1 MKVKNSEL
9 LGLAE
14 DLGHLVTEKIKLKI
28 KGDTYL
34 LMEHLK
40 PFIDSYNKVKNE
52 FVKKHGSGNEK
63 KGYSISPNEWD
74 KLSKEVKK
82 EWEDLNEQ
90 EQEVESRLKLELLE
104 ELESSHPYQFLFK
117 VLGR

>member
-28 KGDTYL
+28 KGDAYL
-34 LMEHLK
+34 LLEHLK

-52 FVKKHGSGNEK
+52 FVKKHGSGSEK
-63 KGYSISPNEWD
+63 KGYSISPQKWE
-74 KLSKEVKK
+74 KLSEEVKK